1 MHLNFIFSIVKSQN
15 WTSGFDR
22 STKMYHENK
31 LEKGS
36 MHGIPNR
43 SKYFPKI
50 YTKTH
55 NVCLGIV

>member
-1 MHLNFIFSIVKSQN
+1 MDLNFILLIVKSQN
-15 WTSGFDR
+15 WTSGFR
-22 STKMYHENK
+22 STKMYPENK
-31 LEKGS
+31 LEKGN
-36 MHGIPNR
+36 MHAIPNR